1 MCLYYTVYIS
11 IYIME
16 EIADILY
23 HDRTITMFYYLYQT
37 WEFFG
42 WFNTH
47 KWQRQTNTY
56 IRIQFVVKPKTTLKL
71 FFFNDGYDSEHL
83 LKKHIWN
90 MLTLN
95 KFQKI
100 MHATN
105 SNILYIST
113 FFNPEC
119 CIFFKNFNWMEN
131 SSVSQYWL
139 NELCNDREIKT
150 ITAHI

>member
-1 MCLYYTVYIS
+1 
-11 IYIME
+11 ME

-23 HDRTITMFYYLYQT
+23 HERTITMFYYLYQT

-83 LKKHIWN
+83 LKKHI
-90 MLTLN
+90 
-95 KFQKI
+95 
-100 MHATN
+100 
-105 SNILYIST
+105 
-113 FFNPEC
+113 
-119 CIFFKNFNWMEN
+119 
-131 SSVSQYWL
+131 
-139 NELCNDREIKT
+139 
-150 ITAHI
+150 